1 MKIIKLLLFTLL
13 VNNFSKIENLKDIEK
28 IDKKNWDAL
37 VTQNNLN
44 KKEIIDLFLKTAPR
58 DFIDNLSGQTMNLL
72 DQTANFDLIFRK
84 QNDLKDSINSIFENF
99 PSLREEFSAK
109 MQKAYWLGLLKA
121 FSKNLAIVFTAYYS
135 IQGLKYGLTQ
145 IVQPYFDRW
154 GKHREFLAK
163 LKPLKI
169 KELRNPVVGYN
180 LMRKHIDRVI
190 AELKI
195 QVTSGKKLDMDGL
208 FLYGKPGNGKTT
220 WVEFI
225 AYETG
230 LPLIVVNFNDLI
242 NSKSGTI
249 EENLTLLFK
258 ELRKYSPCICFFDE
272 IDLIIENKPE
282 ILAQLLQELDG
293 LKSKQGIFMIAATN
307 EKDVVRESLLRP
319 GRFGVHFE
327 VANPILSDIQLL
339 VDLYLNKKGI
349 DLDEELSYD
358 AFVSSLQGLSCAG
371 VRAYCNFLEKMCKE
385 NNTNVVTQS
394 FIDEANFIYKR

>member
-1 MKIIKLLLFTLL
+1 MKIIKLLLFAFL

-28 IDKKNWDAL
+28 IDKKKWDAL
-37 VTQNNLN
+37 VAQNNLN
-44 KKEIIDLFLKTAPR
+44 KKEIIDLLLKTGPR

-72 DQTANFDLIFRK
+72 DRTANFDLIFRK
-84 QNDLKDSINSIFENF
+84 QDALKNSINSIFENS
-99 PSLREEFSAK
+99 PSLRDEFSQK
-109 MQKAYWLGLLKA
+109 MRKA
-121 FSKNLAIVFTAYYS
+121 FWLEILKSLSKNFAIVFTAYYS

-169 KELRNPVVGYN
+169 KALRNPVVGYH

-190 AELKI
+190 AELKM
-195 QVTSGKKLDMDGL
+195 QVTSGKKIDMDGL

-225 AYETG
+225 AYEAG

-258 ELRKYSPCICFFDE
+258 ELRKHSPCICFFDE

-307 EKDVVRESLLRP
+307 EKDAVRESLLRP

-327 VANPILSDIQLL
+327 VVNPALSDIQLL

-349 DLDEELSYD
+349 VLDEELSYD
-358 AFVSSLQGLSCAG
+358 AFISSLQGLSCAA
-371 VRAYCNFLEKMCKE
+371 VRAYCNFLDKLCKE
-385 NNTNVVTQS
+385 NETKVVTKS
-394 FIDEANFIYKR
+394 FIDEANFIYKK

>member
-1 MKIIKLLLFTLL
+1 MKIIKLVLFALL
-13 VNNFSKIENLKDIEK
+13 VNNFSKIEKIKDLNSIGIWK
-28 IDKKNWDAL
+28 WDAE
-37 VTQNNLN
+37 VTRNENTRAYIVNVLSKITAKEYLEQASNNTALMLDWTSIDN
-44 KKEIIDLFLKTAPR
+44 QFIRKSLGDLFENATEVQRSALKNKIRKAT
-58 DFIDNLSGQTMNLL
+58 GMMLL
-72 DQTANFDLIFRK
+72 QSFAGYL
-84 QNDLKDSINSIFENF
+84 
-99 PSLREEFSAK
+99 A
-109 MQKAYWLGLLKA
+109 AVAGL
-121 FSKNLAIVFTAYYS
+121 YY
-135 IQGLKYGLTQ
+135 GVKGVKYALTQ
-145 IVQPYFDRW
+145 MVQPYFDRW

-169 KELRNPVVGYN
+169 KELRNPVVGYH
-180 LMRKHIDRVI
+180 LMRKHIDRLL
-190 AELKI
+190 AELKM
-195 QVTSGKKLDMDGL
+195 QVTSGKKIDMDGL

-230 LPLIVVNFNDLI
+230 LPLIIVNFNDLI

-258 ELRKYSPCICFFDE
+258 ELRRHSPCICFFDE
-272 IDLIIENKPE
+272 IDLMIQNKPE

-307 EKDVVRESLLRP
+307 EKDAVRESLLRP

-327 VANPILSDIQLL
+327 VANPILADIELL
-339 VDLYLNKKGI
+339 VDLYLNKKNI
-349 DLDEELSYD
+349 ELDQELIYEE
-358 AFVSSLQGLSCAG
+358 FVSSLQGLSCAG
-371 VRAYCNFLEKMCKE
+371 IRAYCNLLEKICKE

>member
-1 MKIIKLLLFTLL
+1 MRIIKLLLFTSL
-13 VNNFSKIENLKDIEK
+13 VSNFSKIEKISDLNSIGVFKWDAEVTKNQNTKKDIL
-28 IDKKNWDAL
+28 D
-37 VTQNNLN
+37 VLN
-44 KKEIIDLFLKTAPR
+44 KITAKEYLEQASNKTALLLNGTGVQ
-58 DFIDNLSGQTMNLL
+58 DNHIGESLSNV
-72 DQTANFDLIFRK
+72 F
-84 QNDLKDSINSIFENF
+84 KDATELEKNTLQSKI
-99 PSLREEFSAK
+99 
-109 MQKAYWLGLLKA
+109 LKA
-121 FSKNLAIVFTAYYS
+121 TGMILFQSVAGYLAVVGGVYYG
-135 IQGLKYGLTQ
+135 IQGVKYAFAQ
-145 IVQPYFDRW
+145 MVQPYFDRW

-190 AELKI
+190 AELKM
-195 QVTSGKKLDMDGL
+195 QVTSGKKIDMDGL

-225 AYETG
+225 AYKTG

-258 ELRKYSPCICFFDE
+258 ELRKHSPCICFFDE
-272 IDLIIENKPE
+272 IDLIVKGKPE

-307 EKDVVRESLLRP
+307 EKDAVRESLLRP

-358 AFVSSLQGLSCAG
+358 AFISSLQGLSCAG
-371 VRAYCNFLEKMCKE
+371 VRAYCNFLDKLCKE
-385 NNTNVVTQS
+385 NDTNIVTQS

>member
-1 MKIIKLLLFTLL
+1 MRIIKLLLFTSL
-13 VNNFSKIENLKDIEK
+13 VSNFSKIEKISDLNSIGVFRWDTEVTRNQNMKKDIVDSLNKITAKEYLEQVSNKTAFLLEGTGKQDSAISQSLGNILKDATELEK
-28 IDKKNWDAL
+28 NTL
-37 VTQNNLN
+37 QNKTL
-44 KKEIIDLFLKTAPR
+44 KGAGMIILP
-58 DFIDNLSGQTMNLL
+58 GVVG
-72 DQTANFDLIFRK
+72 
-84 QNDLKDSINSIFENF
+84 
-99 PSLREEFSAK
+99 
-109 MQKAYWLGLLKA
+109 Y
-121 FSKNLAIVFTAYYS
+121 LAVVGGVYYG
-135 IQGLKYGLTQ
+135 IQGVQYAFAQ
-145 IVQPYFDRW
+145 MVQPYFDRW

-169 KELRNPVVGYN
+169 TKLRNPVVGYT

-190 AELKI
+190 AELKMEVI
-195 QVTSGKKLDMDGL
+195 SGKKIDVDGL
-208 FLYGKPGNGKTT
+208 FLYGKTGNGKTT

-225 AYETG
+225 ACETG

-258 ELRKYSPCICFFDE
+258 ELRKHSPCICFFDE

-293 LKSKQGIFMIAATN
+293 LKSKEGIFMIAATN

-339 VDLYLNKKGI
+339 VDLYLNKKGVV
-349 DLDEELSYD
+349 LDEELSYD

-371 VRAYCNFLEKMCKE
+371 VRAYCNFLDKLCQE
-385 NNTNVVTQS
+385 NDTKIVTQS
-394 FIDEANFIYKR
+394 FIDEANFIYKK

>member
-1 MKIIKLLLFTLL
+1 MKIIKLLLFASL
-13 VNNFSKIENLKDIEK
+13 VNNFSKIEKISDLNSIGVFRWDAEVTRNQNTKKDIIDVLSKITAKEYLEQTSNKTVLLLNGTGTQDSHIREALGNIFKDATELEK
-28 IDKKNWDAL
+28 NTL
-37 VTQNNLN
+37 QN
-44 KKEIIDLFLKTAPR
+44 KI
-58 DFIDNLSGQTMNLL
+58 
-72 DQTANFDLIFRK
+72 
-84 QNDLKDSINSIFENF
+84 
-99 PSLREEFSAK
+99 
-109 MQKAYWLGLLKA
+109 LKA
-121 FSKNLAIVFTAYYS
+121 TGMILFQSVAGYLAVVGGVYYG
-135 IQGLKYGLTQ
+135 IQGVKYAFAQ
-145 IVQPYFDRW
+145 MVQPYFDRW

-190 AELKI
+190 TELKM
-195 QVTSGKKLDMDGL
+195 QVTSGKKIDMDGL

-327 VANPILSDIQLL
+327 VANPALSDIQLL

-349 DLDEELSYD
+349 VLDEELSYD
-358 AFVSSLQGLSCAG
+358 AFASSLQGLSCAG
-371 VRAYCNFLEKMCKE
+371 VRAYCNFLDKLCKE
-385 NNTNVVTQS
+385 NDTKIVIKS
-394 FIDEANFIYKR
+394 FIDEANFIYKK

>member
-1 MKIIKLLLFTLL
+1 MK
-13 VNNFSKIENLKDIEK
+13 
-28 IDKKNWDAL
+28 
-37 VTQNNLN
+37 
-44 KKEIIDLFLKTAPR
+44 
-58 DFIDNLSGQTMNLL
+58 
-72 DQTANFDLIFRK
+72 
-84 QNDLKDSINSIFENF
+84 
-99 PSLREEFSAK
+99 
-109 MQKAYWLGLLKA
+109 KAFWLGILKSL
-121 FSKNLAIVFTAYYS
+121 SKNFAILFTAYYS
-135 IQGLKYGLTQ
+135 FQGLKYAFAQ
-145 IVQPYFDRW
+145 MVQPYFDRW

-180 LMRKHIDRVI
+180 LMHKHIDRFI
-190 AELKI
+190 TELKM
-195 QVTSGKKLDMDGL
+195 QVTSGKKIDMDGL

-225 AYETG
+225 AYKTG

-258 ELRKYSPCICFFDE
+258 ELRRNSPCICFFDE

-307 EKDVVRESLLRP
+307 EKDAVRESLLRP

-327 VANPILSDIQLL
+327 VANPALSDIQLL

-349 DLDEELSYD
+349 VLDEELSYD
-358 AFVSSLQGLSCAG
+358 AFASSLQGLSCAG
-371 VRAYCNFLEKMCKE
+371 VRAYCDFLDKLCKE
-385 NNTNVVTQS
+385 NDTKIVTKS
-394 FIDEANFIYKR
+394 FIDEANFIYKK